1 MRLREVL
8 TARITSIACGGFG
21 LFAFTFGLSAAPS
34 VSAQDSSS
42 RFEEVRRFSTEEATQ
57 GVAVDER
64 HFYAISNR
72 RIGKYDKHTGQRVGG
87 WEEAQDGPII
97 HLDSGIVLDGLLYCA
112 HSNYPGVPMVSSIE
126 VFETETLEHVGS
138 HSFGILGG
146 SATWID
152 HADGYWWIAFGHYAG
167 RGGVPD
173 QGPAWTNLVKFD
185 ASWRRVAGYVYPSE
199 VVERF
204 EDMSNSGGT
213 WGEDGRLYA
222 TGHDDGM
229 VFVLSLPTAGS
240 VLELNETLPVTAEGQ
255 GIAWDPTE
263 SDTLYSILRS
273 SREVVVSKLR

>member
-87 WEEAQDGPII
+87 WEGARDGPII

-222 TGHDDGM
+222 TGHDEGA
-229 VFVLSLPTAGS
+229 VFVLSVPTAGS
-240 VLELNETLPVTAEGQ
+240 VLTLHEVIPVGAEGQ
-255 GIAWDPTE
+255 GIAWDRSAPG
-263 SDTLYSILRS
+263 TLYSIIRS
-273 SREVVVSKLR
+273 TGEVVVSTLR